1 MQKYYFYSIY
11 QASTY
16 NIRLF
21 LVSLQHKGKGFDM
34 STLHFTDAQKLT
46 RPTAFSTMIKPVGSL
61 CNLDC
66 DYCYYLGKANLY
78 GGHQP
83 KMSDELLERYISQY
97 IEAVQVPVVTF
108 CWHGG
113 EPLLA
118 GLDFYEK
125 AVALQ
130 NKYKGNKQIENSLQ
144 TNGLLVTPE
153 WCDFFRRNNFLIGL
167 SLDGPKD
174 IHDAYRHDRGGH
186 PTFERVMRALEMMAI
201 HGVEYNT
208 LSTINNRC
216 AGRGHEVY
224 TFMRSVSRYMQFLP
238 VVEMT
243 VEGLNGAINHQ
254 SSTISRPTIVPPDT
268 PGAKLA
274 PWSITPK
281 AFGRFMCDIFD
292 DWVIHDVGERF
303 VQLFDITLAQ
313 WCGVQPS
320 LCSFCPTCG
329 DGLVVEHNGDIYMCD
344 HFVYPEYRLGNIGEE
359 HLRDLQRKPE
369 LFRFGIEK
377 RNSLPSDCRR
387 CEYLFACRGECP
399 KHRFA
404 TTRRGEKGLNTL
416 CEGYKHFF
424 EHTAPYMQQMRTL
437 LGQGLEASHI
447 MPWARQKRGFAE

>member
-1 MQKYYFYSIY
+1 MNNQ
-11 QASTY
+11 
-16 NIRLF
+16 
-21 LVSLQHKGKGFDM
+21 
-34 STLHFTDAQKLT
+34 TLHFTDAQRLM
-46 RPTAFSTMIKPVGSL
+46 RPTAFTTMIKPVGSA

-66 DYCYYLGKANLY
+66 EYCYYLGKADLY

-83 KMSDELLERYISQY
+83 RMSEELLERYINQY

-144 TNGLLVTPE
+144 TNGLLMNAE
-153 WCDFFRRNNFLIGL
+153 WCDFFRRNNFLIGI
-167 SLDGPKD
+167 SIDGPKD

-186 PTFERVMRALEMMAI
+186 PTFDRVMRAIEMMAVN
-201 HGVEYNT
+201 GVEYNT

-216 AGRGHEVY
+216 AGRGSEVY
-224 TFMRSVSRYMQFLP
+224 AFMRSISKYMQFLP
-238 VVEMT
+238 VMEMVESSASRA
-243 VEGLNGAINHQ
+243 ERKAYDILQSDDSINHRP
-254 SSTISRPTIVPPDT
+254 SIAKPLACSRTINRPAIVPPGT
-268 PGAKLA
+268 SGAQVA

-292 DWVIHDVGERF
+292 EWIINDVGERF
-303 VQLFDITLAQ
+303 VQLFDTTLAQ

-329 DGLVVEHNGDIYMCD
+329 DGLVVEHNGDVYMCD
-344 HFVYPEYRLGNIGEE
+344 HFVYPEYRLGNIETE

-377 RNSLPSDCRR
+377 RNSLPTDCRR

-404 TTRRGEKGLNTL
+404 TTRRGERGLNTL

-424 EHTAPYMQQMRTL
+424 SYTAPYMERMRDL
-437 LGQGLEASHI
+437 LAQGKEASHI
-447 MPWARQKRGFAE
+447 IPWARQKRGFAG

>member
-1 MQKYYFYSIY
+1 MRQDI
-11 QASTY
+11 
-16 NIRLF
+16 
-21 LVSLQHKGKGFDM
+21 
-34 STLHFTDAQKLT
+34 LHFADAQKLT
-46 RPTAFSTMIKPVGSL
+46 RPTAFTTMIKPVGSL

-97 IEAVQVPVVTF
+97 IEAVQVPTVTF

-118 GLDFYEK
+118 GIDFYEK

-130 NKYKGNKQIENSLQ
+130 QRYRGNKQIENSLQ
-144 TNGLLVTPE
+144 TNGLLINPD
-153 WCDFFRRNNFLIGL
+153 WCDFFRENNFLIGL

-186 PTFERVMRALEMMAI
+186 PTFDRVIQGLEMMAI
-201 HGVEYNT
+201 SGVEYNT
-208 LSTINNRC
+208 LSTINDRC
-216 AGRGHEVY
+216 AGQGKRVY
-224 TFMRSVSRYMQFLP
+224 QFMRSISRYMQFLP
-238 VVEMT
+238 VVEHT
-243 VEGLNGAINHQ
+243 LATPFGRAA
-254 SSTISRPTIVPPDT
+254 IVPPGT
-268 PGAKLA
+268 EGAKAA

-281 AFGRFMCDIFD
+281 AFGKFMCDVFD
-292 DWVIHDVGERF
+292 EWVINDVGERF

-313 WCGVQPS
+313 WYGVQPS
-320 LCSFCPTCG
+320 LCAFCPTCG
-329 DGLVVEHNGDIYMCD
+329 DGLVVEHNGDVYMCD
-344 HFVYPEYRLGNIGEE
+344 HFVYPEYKLGNIAVE
-359 HLRDLQRKPE
+359 HLSDLQRKPE

-377 RNSLPSDCRR
+377 RNSLPSDCRK

-404 TTRRGEKGLNTL
+404 TTRRGEKGLNAL

-424 EHTAPYMQQMRTL
+424 EYTTPYMQQMRHL
-437 LGQGLEASHI
+437 LEQGLEAKHI
-447 MPWARQKRGFAE
+447 IPWARQRRGFAG

>member
-1 MQKYYFYSIY
+1 MDTI
-11 QASTY
+11 
-16 NIRLF
+16 
-21 LVSLQHKGKGFDM
+21 
-34 STLHFTDAQKLT
+34 HFTDAHKLT
-46 RPTAFSTMIKPVGSL
+46 RPTAFTTMIKPVGSL

-66 DYCYYLGKANLY
+66 DYCYYLSKADLY

-83 KMSDELLERYISQY
+83 KMSDEFLERYISQY
-97 IEAVQVPVVTF
+97 IEAVQVPTVTF

-118 GLDFYEK
+118 GIDFFEK

-130 NKYKGNKQIENSLQ
+130 EKYRGTKQIENSLQ
-144 TNGLLVTPE
+144 TNGLLINPE
-153 WCDFFRRNNFLIGL
+153 WCDFFRRNNFLIGI
-167 SLDGPKD
+167 SIDGPRD

-186 PTFERVMRALEMMAI
+186 STFDHVMRAVEMMAVS
-201 HGVEYNT
+201 GVEYNT

-216 AGRGHEVY
+216 AGQGRRVY
-224 TFMRSVSRYMQFLP
+224 EFMRSISRYMQFLP
-238 VVEMT
+238 VVE
-243 VEGLNGAINHQ
+243 H
-254 SSTISRPTIVPPDT
+254 TISTTSGRAAIVPPGT
-268 PGAKLA
+268 EGSRVAS
-274 PWSITPK
+274 WSITPR
-281 AFGRFMCDIFD
+281 AFGKFMCDIFD
-292 DWVIHDVGERF
+292 EWVISDVGERF

-320 LCSFCPTCG
+320 LCAFCPTCG
-329 DGLVVEHNGDIYMCD
+329 DGLVVEHNGDVYMCD
-344 HFVYPEYRLGNIGEE
+344 HFVYHDYKLGNIGEE

-404 TTRRGEKGLNTL
+404 TTRRGERGLNTL

-424 EHTAPYMQQMRTL
+424 EYTTPYMQQMRSL
-437 LGQGLEASHI
+437 LEQGREASHI
-447 MPWARQKRGFAE
+447 IPWARQRRGFAG

>member
-1 MQKYYFYSIY
+1 MVYPS
-11 QASTY
+11 
-16 NIRLF
+16 
-21 LVSLQHKGKGFDM
+21 DM
-34 STLHFTDAQKLT
+34 LHFTDAQKLT
-46 RPTAFSTMIKPVGSL
+46 RPTAFSTMIKPVGSA

-66 DYCYYLGKANLY
+66 DYCYYLGKAELY
-78 GGHQP
+78 GNHQP

-118 GLDFYEK
+118 GLEFFEK

-130 NKYKGNKQIENSLQ
+130 NKYRGNKQIENSLQ
-144 TNGLLVTPE
+144 TNGLLLTPE
-153 WCDFFRRNNFLIGL
+153 WCDFFRKNNFLIGI

-186 PTFERVMRALEMMAI
+186 PTFDRVIRAVEMMAI

-208 LSTINNRC
+208 LSTINDRC
-216 AGRGHEVY
+216 AGQGKRVY
-224 TFMRSVSRYMQFLP
+224 EFMRSVSRFMQFLP
-238 VVEMT
+238 VVEM
-243 VEGLNGAINHQ
+243 VEGANRQKVSKRAA
-254 SSTISRPTIVPPDT
+254 IVPPGT
-268 PGAKLA
+268 SGAQVA

-292 DWVIHDVGERF
+292 EWVIRDVGERF

-329 DGLVVEHNGDIYMCD
+329 DGLVVEHNGDVYMCD
-344 HFVYPEYRLGNIGEE
+344 HFVYPEYCLGNISKA
-359 HLRDLQRKPE
+359 HLKDLQRNPA

-377 RNSLPSDCRR
+377 RNSLPSDCRK

-404 TTRRGEKGLNTL
+404 TTRRGESGLNTL
-416 CEGYKHFF
+416 CEGYMHFF
-424 EHTAPYMQQMRTL
+424 SYTAPYMEQMRNL
-437 LGQGLEASHI
+437 LAQGQEASLI
-447 MPWARQKRGFAE
+447 IPWARQKRGLIG

>member
-1 MQKYYFYSIY
+1 MAYPS
-11 QASTY
+11 
-16 NIRLF
+16 
-21 LVSLQHKGKGFDM
+21 DM
-34 STLHFTDAQKLT
+34 LHFTDAQKLT
-46 RPTAFSTMIKPVGSL
+46 RPTAFSTMIKPVGSA

-66 DYCYYLGKANLY
+66 DYCYYLGKAELY
-78 GGHQP
+78 GNHQP

-118 GLDFYEK
+118 GLEFFEK

-130 NKYKGNKQIENSLQ
+130 NKYRGNKQIENSLQ
-144 TNGLLVTPE
+144 TNGLLLTPE
-153 WCDFFRRNNFLIGL
+153 WCDFFRKNNFLIGI

-186 PTFERVMRALEMMAI
+186 PTFDRVIRAVEMMAI

-208 LSTINNRC
+208 LSTINDRC
-216 AGRGHEVY
+216 AGQGKRVY
-224 TFMRSVSRYMQFLP
+224 EFMRSVSRFMQFLP
-238 VVEMT
+238 VVEM
-243 VEGLNGAINHQ
+243 VEGANRQKVSKRAA
-254 SSTISRPTIVPPDT
+254 IVPPGT
-268 PGAKLA
+268 SGAQVA

-292 DWVIHDVGERF
+292 EWVIRDVGERF

-329 DGLVVEHNGDIYMCD
+329 DGLVVEHNGDVYMCD
-344 HFVYPEYRLGNIGEE
+344 HFVYPEYCLGNIGKA
-359 HLRDLQRKPE
+359 HLKDLQRNPA

-377 RNSLPSDCRR
+377 RNSLPSDCRK

-404 TTRRGEKGLNTL
+404 TTRRCESGLNTL
-416 CEGYKHFF
+416 CEGYKLFF
-424 EHTAPYMQQMRTL
+424 SYTAPYMEQMRNL
-437 LGQGLEASHI
+437 LAQGQEASLI
-447 MPWARQKRGFAE
+447 IPWARQKRGLIG

>member
-1 MQKYYFYSIY
+1 MANPS
-11 QASTY
+11 
-16 NIRLF
+16 
-21 LVSLQHKGKGFDM
+21 DM
-34 STLHFTDAQKLT
+34 LHFTDAQKLT
-46 RPTAFSTMIKPVGSL
+46 RPTAFSTMIKPVGSA

-118 GLDFYEK
+118 GLEFFEK

-130 NKYKGNKQIENSLQ
+130 NKYRGNKQIENSLQ
-144 TNGLLVTPE
+144 TNGLLLNPE
-153 WCDFFRRNNFLIGL
+153 WCEFFRKNNFLIGI
-167 SLDGPKD
+167 SLDGPKE

-186 PTFERVMRALEMMAI
+186 PTFDRVIRAVEMMAI

-208 LSTINNRC
+208 LSTINDRC
-216 AGRGHEVY
+216 AGQGKRVY
-224 TFMRSVSRYMQFLP
+224 EFMRSVSRFMQFLP
-238 VVEMT
+238 VVEM
-243 VEGLNGAINHQ
+243 VDGANHPNAPK
-254 SSTISRPTIVPPDT
+254 RAAIVPPGT
-268 PGAKLA
+268 PGAKVA

-292 DWVIHDVGERF
+292 EWVINDVGERF

-329 DGLVVEHNGDIYMCD
+329 DGLVVEHNGDVYMCD
-344 HFVYPEYRLGNIGEE
+344 HFVYPEYRLGNIGKED
-359 HLRDLQRKPE
+359 LRDLQRKPE

-377 RNSLPSDCRR
+377 RNSLPSDCRK

-404 TTRRGEKGLNTL
+404 TTRRGESGLNTL

-424 EHTAPYMQQMRTL
+424 SYTAPYMEQMRNL
-437 LGQGLEASHI
+437 LAQGQEASLI
-447 MPWARQKRGFAE
+447 IPWARQKRGMIR

>member
-1 MQKYYFYSIY
+1 MVYPS
-11 QASTY
+11 
-16 NIRLF
+16 
-21 LVSLQHKGKGFDM
+21 DM
-34 STLHFTDAQKLT
+34 LHFTDAQKLT
-46 RPTAFSTMIKPVGSL
+46 RPSAFSTMIKPVGSA

-66 DYCYYLGKANLY
+66 DYCYYLGKAELY
-78 GGHQP
+78 GNHQP

-118 GLDFYEK
+118 GLEFFEK

-130 NKYKGNKQIENSLQ
+130 NKYRGNKQIENSLQ
-144 TNGLLVTPE
+144 TNGLLLTPE
-153 WCDFFRRNNFLIGL
+153 WCDFFRKNNFLIGI

-186 PTFERVMRALEMMAI
+186 PTFDRVIRAVEMMAI

-208 LSTINNRC
+208 LSTINDRC
-216 AGRGHEVY
+216 AGQGKRVY
-224 TFMRSVSRYMQFLP
+224 EFMRSVSRFMQFLP
-238 VVEMT
+238 VVEM
-243 VEGLNGAINHQ
+243 VEGANHQ
-254 SSTISRPTIVPPDT
+254 KVSKRAAIVPPGT
-268 PGAKLA
+268 SGAQVA

-292 DWVIHDVGERF
+292 EWVIRDVGERF

-329 DGLVVEHNGDIYMCD
+329 DGLVVEHNGDVYMCD
-344 HFVYPEYRLGNIGEE
+344 HFVYPEYCLGNISKA
-359 HLRDLQRKPE
+359 HLKDLQRNPA

-377 RNSLPSDCRR
+377 RNSLASDCRK

-404 TTRRGEKGLNTL
+404 TTRRGESGLNTL
-416 CEGYKHFF
+416 CEGYKLFF
-424 EHTAPYMQQMRTL
+424 SYTAPYMEQMRNL
-437 LGQGLEASHI
+437 LAQGQEASLI
-447 MPWARQKRGFAE
+447 IPWARQKRGLIG

>member
-1 MQKYYFYSIY
+1 MAYPS
-11 QASTY
+11 
-16 NIRLF
+16 
-21 LVSLQHKGKGFDM
+21 DM
-34 STLHFTDAQKLT
+34 LHFTDAQKLT
-46 RPTAFSTMIKPVGSL
+46 RPTAFSTMIKPVGSA

-66 DYCYYLGKANLY
+66 DYCYYLGKAELY
-78 GGHQP
+78 GNHQP

-118 GLDFYEK
+118 GLEFFEK

-130 NKYKGNKQIENSLQ
+130 NKYRGTKQIENSLQ
-144 TNGLLVTPE
+144 TNGLLLTPE
-153 WCDFFRRNNFLIGL
+153 WCDFFRRNNFLIGI

-186 PTFERVMRALEMMAI
+186 PTFDRVIRAVEMMAL

-208 LSTINNRC
+208 LSTINDRC
-216 AGRGHEVY
+216 AGQGKRVY
-224 TFMRSVSRYMQFLP
+224 EFMRSVSRFMQFLP
-238 VVEMT
+238 VVEM
-243 VEGLNGAINHQ
+243 VDGANRQ
-254 SSTISRPTIVPPDT
+254 NTPKRPVIVPPGT
-268 PGAKLA
+268 PGAKAA

-292 DWVIHDVGERF
+292 EWVIKDVGERF

-329 DGLVVEHNGDIYMCD
+329 DGLVVEHNGDVYMCD
-344 HFVYPEYRLGNIGEE
+344 HFVYPEYCLGNIGKA
-359 HLRDLQRKPE
+359 HLKDLQRNPA

-377 RNSLPSDCRR
+377 RNSLPSDCRK

-404 TTRRGEKGLNTL
+404 TTRRGESGLNTL
-416 CEGYKHFF
+416 CEGYKLFF
-424 EHTAPYMQQMRTL
+424 SYTAPYMEQMHNL
-437 LGQGLEASHI
+437 LAQGQEASLI
-447 MPWARQKRGFAE
+447 IPWARQKRGLIG

>member
-1 MQKYYFYSIY
+1 MVYPS
-11 QASTY
+11 
-16 NIRLF
+16 
-21 LVSLQHKGKGFDM
+21 DM
-34 STLHFTDAQKLT
+34 LHFTDAQKLT
-46 RPTAFSTMIKPVGSL
+46 RPTAFSTMIKPVGSA

-66 DYCYYLGKANLY
+66 DYCYYLGKAELY
-78 GGHQP
+78 GNHQP

-118 GLDFYEK
+118 GLEFFEK

-130 NKYKGNKQIENSLQ
+130 NKYRGNKQIENSLQ
-144 TNGLLVTPE
+144 TNGLLLTPE
-153 WCDFFRRNNFLIGL
+153 WCDFFRKNNFLIGI

-186 PTFERVMRALEMMAI
+186 PTFDRVIRAVEMMAI

-208 LSTINNRC
+208 LSTINDRC
-216 AGRGHEVY
+216 AGQGKRVY
-224 TFMRSVSRYMQFLP
+224 EFMRSVSRFMQFLP
-238 VVEMT
+238 VVEM
-243 VEGLNGAINHQ
+243 VEGANRQKVSKRAA
-254 SSTISRPTIVPPDT
+254 IVPPGT
-268 PGAKLA
+268 SGAQVA

-292 DWVIHDVGERF
+292 EWVIRDVGERF

-329 DGLVVEHNGDIYMCD
+329 DGLVVEHNGDVYMCD
-344 HFVYPEYRLGNIGEE
+344 HFVYPEYCLGNISKA
-359 HLRDLQRKPE
+359 HLKDLQRNPA

-377 RNSLPSDCRR
+377 RNSLPSDCRK

-404 TTRRGEKGLNTL
+404 TTRRGESGLNTL

-424 EHTAPYMQQMRTL
+424 SYTAPYMEQMRNL
-437 LGQGLEASHI
+437 LAQGQEASLI
-447 MPWARQKRGFAE
+447 IPWARQKRGLIG

>member
-1 MQKYYFYSIY
+1 MVYPS
-11 QASTY
+11 
-16 NIRLF
+16 
-21 LVSLQHKGKGFDM
+21 DM
-34 STLHFTDAQKLT
+34 LHFTDAQKLT
-46 RPTAFSTMIKPVGSL
+46 RPTAFSTMIKPVGSA

-66 DYCYYLGKANLY
+66 DYCYYLGKAELY
-78 GGHQP
+78 GNHQP

-118 GLDFYEK
+118 GLEFFEK

-130 NKYKGNKQIENSLQ
+130 NKYRGNKQIENSLQ
-144 TNGLLVTPE
+144 TNGLLLTPE
-153 WCDFFRRNNFLIGL
+153 WCDFFRKNNFLIGI

-186 PTFERVMRALEMMAI
+186 PTFDRVIRAVEMMAI

-208 LSTINNRC
+208 LSTINDRC
-216 AGRGHEVY
+216 AGQGKRVY
-224 TFMRSVSRYMQFLP
+224 EFMRSVSRFMQFLP
-238 VVEMT
+238 VVEM
-243 VEGLNGAINHQ
+243 VEGANRQKVSKRAA
-254 SSTISRPTIVPPDT
+254 IVPPGT
-268 PGAKLA
+268 SGAQVA

-292 DWVIHDVGERF
+292 EWVIRDVGERF

-313 WCGVQPS
+313 WYGVQPS

-329 DGLVVEHNGDIYMCD
+329 DGLVVEHNGDVYMCD
-344 HFVYPEYRLGNIGEE
+344 HFVYPEYCLGNISKA
-359 HLRDLQRKPE
+359 HLKDLQRNPA

-377 RNSLPSDCRR
+377 RNSLPSDCRK

-404 TTRRGEKGLNTL
+404 TTRRGESGLNTL
-416 CEGYKHFF
+416 CEGYKLFF
-424 EHTAPYMQQMRTL
+424 SYTAPYMEQMRNL
-437 LGQGLEASHI
+437 LAQGQEASLI
-447 MPWARQKRGFAE
+447 IPWARQKRGLIG

>member
-1 MQKYYFYSIY
+1 MFMNNQ
-11 QASTY
+11 
-16 NIRLF
+16 
-21 LVSLQHKGKGFDM
+21 
-34 STLHFTDAQKLT
+34 TLHFTDAQRLM
-46 RPTAFSTMIKPVGSL
+46 RPTAFTTMIKPVGSA

-66 DYCYYLGKANLY
+66 EYCYYLGKADLY

-83 KMSDELLERYISQY
+83 KMSEELLERYISQY
-97 IEAVQVPVVTF
+97 IEAVQVPAVTF

-144 TNGLLVTPE
+144 TNGLLMNAE
-153 WCDFFRRNNFLIGL
+153 WCDFFRRNNFLIGI

-174 IHDAYRHDRGGH
+174 IHDAYRHDRGGR
-186 PTFERVMRALEMMAI
+186 PTFDRVMRAVEMMAVN
-201 HGVEYNT
+201 GVEYNT
-208 LSTINNRC
+208 LSTINDRC
-216 AGRGHEVY
+216 AGRGSEVY
-224 TFMRSVSRYMQFLP
+224 AFMRSISKYMQFLP
-238 VVEMT
+238 VVEM
-243 VEGLNGAINHQ
+243 VESPALRGERKPCDKVQSDDSINHQ
-254 SSTISRPTIVPPDT
+254 PSTIFRSAIVPPGT
-268 PGAKLA
+268 PGAQLA
-274 PWSITPK
+274 PWSITSK

-292 DWVIHDVGERF
+292 AWVINDVGERF

-329 DGLVVEHNGDIYMCD
+329 DGLVVEHNGDVYMCD
-344 HFVYPEYRLGNIGEE
+344 HFVYPEYRLGNIATE

-377 RNSLPSDCRR
+377 RNSLPTDCRR

-404 TTRRGEKGLNTL
+404 TTRRGERGLNTL

-424 EHTAPYMQQMRTL
+424 SYTAPYMERMREL
-437 LGQGLEASHI
+437 LAQGKEASHI
-447 MPWARQKRGFAE
+447 IPWARQKRGFAD

>member
-1 MQKYYFYSIY
+1 M
-11 QASTY
+11 
-16 NIRLF
+16 
-21 LVSLQHKGKGFDM
+21 
-34 STLHFTDAQKLT
+34 
-46 RPTAFSTMIKPVGSL
+46 RPTAFTTMIKPVGSA

-66 DYCYYLGKANLY
+66 DYCYYLGKADLY

-83 KMSDELLERYISQY
+83 KMSEELLERYISQY
-97 IEAVQVPVVTF
+97 IEAVQVPMVTF

-144 TNGLLVTPE
+144 TNGLLMNTE
-153 WCDFFRRNNFLIGL
+153 WCDFFRRNNFLIGI

-186 PTFERVMRALEMMAI
+186 PTFDRVMRAVEMMAVN
-201 HGVEYNT
+201 GVEYNT
-208 LSTINNRC
+208 LSTINDRC
-216 AGRGHEVY
+216 AGRGSEVY
-224 TFMRSVSRYMQFLP
+224 AFMRSISKYMQFLP
-238 VVEMT
+238 VVEM
-243 VEGLNGAINHQ
+243 VENAALRIERKPCDRLQPDDSINHQ
-254 SSTISRPTIVPPDT
+254 PSAINRPAIVPPGI
-268 PGAKLA
+268 PNAQLA
-274 PWSITPK
+274 PWSITSK

-292 DWVIHDVGERF
+292 EWVINDVGERF

-329 DGLVVEHNGDIYMCD
+329 DGLVVEHNGDVYMCD
-344 HFVYPEYRLGNIGEE
+344 HFVYPEYRLGNIETE

-369 LFRFGIEK
+369 LFCFGIEK
-377 RNSLPSDCRR
+377 RNSLPTDCRR
-387 CEYLFACRGECP
+387 CEFLFACRGECP

-404 TTRRGEKGLNTL
+404 TTRRGERGLNTL

-424 EHTAPYMQQMRTL
+424 SYTAPYMERMRDL
-437 LGQGLEASHI
+437 LAQGKEASHI
-447 MPWARQKRGFAE
+447 IPWARQKRGFAG

>member
-1 MQKYYFYSIY
+1 MRDP
-11 QASTY
+11 
-16 NIRLF
+16 NI
-21 LVSLQHKGKGFDM
+21 
-34 STLHFTDAQKLT
+34 LHFADAQKLM
-46 RPTAFSTMIKPVGSL
+46 RPTAFSTMIKPVGSA

-78 GGHQP
+78 GGRQP

-97 IEAVQVPVVTF
+97 LEAVQVPVVTF

-125 AVALQ
+125 IVELQ

-144 TNGLLVTPE
+144 TNGLLVNPE

-174 IHDAYRHDRGGH
+174 IHDAYRCDRGGH
-186 PTFERVMRALEMMAI
+186 PTFDRVMKALELMAVN
-201 HGVEYNT
+201 GVEYNT
-208 LSTINNRC
+208 LSTINDRC
-216 AGRGHEVY
+216 AGRGREVY
-224 TFMRSVSRYMQFLP
+224 RFMRSVSKYMQFLP
-238 VVEMT
+238 VVEMVT
-243 VEGLNGAINHQ
+243 DVAHPQ
-254 SSTISRPTIVPPDT
+254 VSSVNVHDTASSSKTRIRPAIVPPNT
-268 PGAKLA
+268 PGAKAA

-281 AFGRFMCDIFD
+281 AFGKFMCDVFD
-292 DWVIHDVGERF
+292 EWVINDVGERF

-320 LCSFCPTCG
+320 LCAFCPTCG
-329 DGLVVEHNGDIYMCD
+329 DGLVVEHNGDVYMCD
-344 HFVYPEYRLGNIGEE
+344 HFVYPEYRLGNIGVE
-359 HLRDLQRKPE
+359 HLRELQRKPE

-377 RNSLPSDCRR
+377 RNSLPTDCRK
-387 CEYLFACRGECP
+387 CEYLFACHGECP

-416 CEGYKHFF
+416 CEGYKLFF
-424 EHTAPYMQQMRTL
+424 SHTAPYMEQMRNL
-437 LGQGLEASHI
+437 LSRGMEASHI
-447 MPWARQKRGFAE
+447 IPWARQRRGFAG

>member
-1 MQKYYFYSIY
+1 MAYPS
-11 QASTY
+11 
-16 NIRLF
+16 
-21 LVSLQHKGKGFDM
+21 DM
-34 STLHFTDAQKLT
+34 LHFTDAQKLT
-46 RPTAFSTMIKPVGSL
+46 RPTAFSTMIKPVGSA

-66 DYCYYLGKANLY
+66 DYCYYLGKAELY
-78 GGHQP
+78 GNHQP

-108 CWHGG
+108 GWHGG

-118 GLDFYEK
+118 GLEFFEK

-130 NKYKGNKQIENSLQ
+130 NKYRGNKQIENSLQ
-144 TNGLLVTPE
+144 TNGLLLTPE
-153 WCDFFRRNNFLIGL
+153 WCDFFRKNNFLIGI

-186 PTFERVMRALEMMAI
+186 PTFDRVIRAVEMMAI

-208 LSTINNRC
+208 LSTINDRC
-216 AGRGHEVY
+216 AGQGKRVY
-224 TFMRSVSRYMQFLP
+224 EFMRSVSRFMQFLP
-238 VVEMT
+238 VVEM
-243 VEGLNGAINHQ
+243 VEGANRQ
-254 SSTISRPTIVPPDT
+254 KVSRRAAIVPPGT
-268 PGAKLA
+268 SGAQVA

-292 DWVIHDVGERF
+292 EWVIRDVGERF

-329 DGLVVEHNGDIYMCD
+329 DGLVVEHNGDVYMCD
-344 HFVYPEYRLGNIGEE
+344 HFVYPEYCLGNISKA
-359 HLRDLQRKPE
+359 HLKDLQRNPA

-377 RNSLPSDCRR
+377 RNSLPSDCRK

-404 TTRRGEKGLNTL
+404 TTRRGESGLNTL

-424 EHTAPYMQQMRTL
+424 SYTAPYMEQMRNL
-437 LGQGLEASHI
+437 LAQGQEASLI
-447 MPWARQKRGFAE
+447 IPWARQKRGLIG